1 MADEWELANGLN
13 PDDASDAAAYTV
25 DSKGVYSNLEVYLN
39 QLVEDIMKAGNAD
52 AIDSVD
58 EYYPECVK
66 VSAVKGIEADK
77 GEVVAVEYYNLNGV
91 RLAEPAQGIS
101 IRRIV
106 FANGSAETDKVIKK

>member
-13 PDDASDAAAYTV
+13 PNDASDANLFTV
-25 DSKGVYSNLEVYLN
+25 DSKGVYSNVEVYLN

-52 AIDSVD
+52 AIDAVD

-66 VSAVKGIEADK
+66 VAAVKTIEASK
-77 GEVVAVEYYNLNGV
+77 GEVIAVEYYDLNGM

-106 FANGSAETDKVIKK
+106 FANGTSETDKVLKK